1 MFLSKQ
7 ILSKTGALIPKFM
20 LIATPRLNLFYS
32 RHREKRPPG
41 NRRPR
46 LVFTPACPP
55 FSIFRPLPGLSC
67 SLHRMARFTPAS
79 PPWAPLGL
87 RPEFEAA
94 ADGAEAPGR
103 PAAPGVAPS
112 ALALP
117 RGRLLPRLASVQAA
131 RSASGDV
138 ASVRSPGPR
147 SCHSREVSVISRKF
161 LASGPPFIAVLMALA
176 QCAAPGRVDALC
188 ASGLCCPLASLPP
201 PPLPPPTAHGAPGT
215 QLWGWPSTDSNV
227 QGFCVLFYHFPR
239 KGQTL

>member
-1 MFLSKQ
+1 MYVMFLSKQ

-20 LIATPRLNLFYS
+20 LIATPRLNVFYS

-67 SLHRMARFTPAS
+67 SLHRMAWFTPAS

-103 PAAPGVAPS
+103 PAAPSRCPAAASSRASRLCRRHGRPLGMSLVFVLQ
-112 ALALP
+112 ALEAATP
-117 RGRLLPRLASVQAA
+117 EKSV
-131 RSASGDV
+131 
-138 ASVRSPGPR
+138 
-147 SCHSREVSVISRKF
+147 
-161 LASGPPFIAVLMALA
+161 
-176 QCAAPGRVDALC
+176 
-188 ASGLCCPLASLPP
+188 
-201 PPLPPPTAHGAPGT
+201 
-215 QLWGWPSTDSNV
+215 
-227 QGFCVLFYHFPR
+227 
-239 KGQTL
+239 